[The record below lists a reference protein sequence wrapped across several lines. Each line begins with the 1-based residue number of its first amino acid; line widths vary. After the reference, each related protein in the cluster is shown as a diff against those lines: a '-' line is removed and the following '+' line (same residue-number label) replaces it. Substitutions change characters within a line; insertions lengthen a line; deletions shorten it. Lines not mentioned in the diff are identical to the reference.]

1 MRHNKEITALAQK
14 WANKLAA
21 DGRLSHS
28 NASYKGKELGENVAS
43 KWSSVGADY
52 TGIYRKLSI
61 CGFSSVLIIEVHLDW
76 TNLFIFAGDGV
87 TEQWYSESQKYDFR
101 SPGFKQG
108 ISHIELC

>member
-61 CGFSSVLIIEVHLDW
+61 CGFSSVLIIEVYLD
-76 TNLFIFAGDGV
+76 LSLIEQICLLLQV
-87 TEQWYSESQKYDFR
+87 TGLLNNGTVKVKSTTLDHQDLSKVFR
-101 SPGFKQG
+101 T
-108 ISHIELC
+108 